1 MESENQRVKFLDV
14 GHGDSSV
21 IYLNSGHSENENV
34 VIVDIVDSD
43 KLLTELTSHKI
54 KVVDLIIISHSD
66 ADHCRGVN
74 DFLEKYMAVGH
85 PAGHGGGR
93 RAGRGRLQRQRRERP
108 AGKRGQ
114 EQRGGLRRPAGREG
128 GPRRPSAPAG
138 GRCDPVLTGQ
148 PDRGGR
154 FPDETPDFAFAL
166 CAADCSRFGGGRA

>member
-74 DFLEKYMAVGH
+74 DFFGKIY
-85 PAGHGGGR
+85 GGR
-93 RAGRGRLQRQRRERP
+93 Y
-108 AGKRGQ
+108 
-114 EQRGGLRRPAGREG
+114 
-128 GPRRPSAPAG
+128 
-138 GRCDPVLTGQ
+138 C
-148 PDRGGR
+148 
-154 FPDETPDFAFAL
+154 
-166 CAADCSRFGGGRA
+166 